1 LPFGAEPREL
11 VCMVDPIFSNP
22 RLAAIYDVLDGAR
35 NDLDFYEAIVEE
47 LGANSVLDL
56 GCGTGT
62 FACRLARKDFAVVG
76 VDPADASLVVARTKP
91 GAGDVRW
98 IKGDAFSLPADLD
111 IDLVT
116 MTGNVAQVFLSDSDW
131 AGALSALYTATGPGG
146 LLVFEARDPADA
158 AWTGWT
164 RSASWRTTE
173 IDEVGIVESWVELT
187 AVNPPLVSFRWTFV
201 FHRDKAVIKSDSTLR
216 FRTRAQIAHSLTKA
230 GYVLDDVRDAP
241 DRPSREM
248 VFVASRPH
256 L

>member
-1 LPFGAEPREL
+1 
-11 VCMVDPIFSNP
+11 MVDPIFSNT

-47 LGANSVLDL
+47 VGAKSVLDL

-62 FACRLARKDFAVVG
+62 FACRLVRKSLTVVS
-76 VDPADASLVVARTKP
+76 VDPADASLVVARAKP
-91 GAGDVRW
+91 GAGSVRW

-111 IDLVT
+111 VDLVA
-116 MTGNVAQVFLSDSDW
+116 MTGNVAQVFLSDGHW
-131 AGALSALYTATGPGG
+131 ERVLSALYTATRPGG

-164 RSASWRTTE
+164 RLASWRTTE

-187 AVNPPLVSFRWTFV
+187 TVNPPLVSFRWTYV
-201 FHRDKAVIKSDSTLR
+201 FHRDNAVLTSDSTLR
-216 FRTRAQIAHSLTKA
+216 FRSRAQIAHSLMKA
-230 GYVLDDVRDAP
+230 GYVLDDVRGAP
-241 DRPSREM
+241 DRPGREM